1 MIVFSEKDRDK
12 YYELLEL
19 YASGKSIYDLSK
31 KYGLSSNQIESNIKK
46 AIKLKECD
54 KAFGEYYYLLSPI
67 TIKTL
72 WRRGYRSKEDL
83 LEINDLDYISRI
95 AHTPLKFKETIN
107 YINANTN
114 KFNYITKYFNEFSI
128 SQIRVI
134 NKGILEG
141 LDITPLNNPKYTS
154 NQMEL
159 LLDGIKKG
167 LDISLYANP
176 EYNYYYMREILFAL
190 EDGVDISPYID
201 EFKHTTQIRAI
212 RLGLKEKLNV
222 SSYAKS
228 DYSGEQMLS
237 LYCQLKKGKSNN
249 IDIIMNELEASG
261 KFSILVK
268 PIK

>member
-1 MIVFSEKDRDK
+1 MIVFSEKNRDK
-12 YYELLEL
+12 FYELLEL
-19 YASGKSIYDLSK
+19 YASGKSIYELSK
-31 KYGLSSNQIESNIKK
+31 KYGLSTNQIESNIKK
-46 AIKLKECD
+46 AIKLKEYD

-67 TIKTL
+67 TLKTL
-72 WRRGYRSKEDL
+72 YRRWIRSKEDL
-83 LEINDLDYISRI
+83 LKINDLDYISRI
-95 AHTPLKFKETIN
+95 VHTPLKFRETIN

-114 KFNYITKYFNEFSI
+114 KFDYLTKYFNEFSI

-134 NKGILEG
+134 NRGILEG
-141 LDITPLNNPKYTS
+141 LDITPLDNPKYTS

-190 EDGVDISPYID
+190 EDGVDISQYID

-222 SSYAKS
+222 SAYANS
-228 DYSGEQMLS
+228 NYSGEQMLS
-237 LYCQLKKGKSNN
+237 LYCQMKKGKSNN
-249 IDIIMNELEASG
+249 IDMIMNELEASG
-261 KFSILVK
+261 KFSILVRPVK
-268 PIK
+268 